1 METVLLV
8 LSGWWWIAPAAA
20 GAGAATYAGF
30 TAKSR
35 RARRLELDAAR
46 YEEAAAYRRLMNA
59 RALTRTMRA
68 EYAATRS
75 RAGVLSPA
83 AFAAKEQLQAVRR
96 EHRTAVLELR
106 AIRARVRSAAQ
117 DYSLSSRSDA
127 LPIEKVMAAHDAVTA
142 RWLPYEVDAE
152 KAISYPG
159 MTDARHPATLA
170 FLQAQREAQRLRPAS
185 AAERVSP
192 QEFLEYRTAVRDL
205 EAAFAEAERRHGERV
220 SRTGA
225 RRP

>member
-30 TAKSR
+30 TAKGR

-46 YEEAAAYRRLMNA
+46 HEEAAAYRRLMDA
-59 RALTRTMRA
+59 RALMRTMRA
-68 EYAATRS
+68 EYAAARS
-75 RAGVLSPA
+75 RAGVFSPA
-83 AFAAKEQLQAVRR
+83 AFGAKEQLQEAKR

-117 DYSLSSRSDA
+117 QYSLSSRTDP

-142 RWLPYEVDAE
+142 RWLAYEVDAE

-170 FLQAQREAQRLRPAS
+170 FLEAQREAQRLRPAS
-185 AAERVSP
+185 AAERVRP
-192 QEFLEYRTAVRDL
+192 QEFLEYRTAVRAL
-205 EAAFAEAERRHGERV
+205 ETAFAEAERRHGERV